1 MTPAKDAML
10 RQAVHDEG
18 WLQLPALTRDPNDAI
33 FAAFTRRKT
42 TKETSPTPLSMQDLS
57 DLLWS
62 AYGVNR
68 GVGPFGV
75 PGRTAASASNSQE
88 IDLYVALA
96 DGTYSYDG
104 LSHRLAPISHSDV
117 RALALTPGQPDVTV
131 APVVLIYAVD
141 VHRLTDTAGFDEPG
155 LHDPEVQ
162 KSYYYV
168 DTGLIAGNVY
178 LFAAARGL
186 AAWFHNCDRSGL
198 AKHLGLNAQ
207 QRVLFAQS
215 VGYPPMSPSF
225 GQ

>member
-1 MTPAKDAML
+1 MTAARGTMGSKEARD
-10 RQAVHDEG
+10 DC
-18 WLQLPALTRDPNDAI
+18 WLQLPPAPVDLDDPVV
-33 FAAFTRRKT
+33 AAFDRRKST
-42 TKETSPTPLSMQDLS
+42 RETSCQPVSIRDLS

-68 GVGPFGV
+68 PVGPFGA

-88 IDLYVALA
+88 IDLYVALP
-96 DGTYSYDG
+96 DGTHLYDG
-104 LSHRLAPISHSDV
+104 VSHRLARITQTDV
-117 RALALTPGQPDVTV
+117 RAKALTPGQPDVTV
-131 APVVLIYAVD
+131 APVALIYVAD
-141 VHRLTDTAGFDEPG
+141 IRRLTHSAGFDEPG

-162 KSYYYV
+162 KSYYFV

-198 AKHLGLNAQ
+198 TEELGLHPQ

-215 VGYPPMSPSF
+215 VGYLPT
-225 GQ
+225 